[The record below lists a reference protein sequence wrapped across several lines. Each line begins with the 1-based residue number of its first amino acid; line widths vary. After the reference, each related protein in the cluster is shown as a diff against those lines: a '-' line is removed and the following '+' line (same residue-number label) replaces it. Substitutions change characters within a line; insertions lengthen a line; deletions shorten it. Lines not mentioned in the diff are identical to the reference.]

1 MGAGL
6 FGFVFV
12 GVVFFTAF
20 GLVMWWVVRLDK
32 KIDRRDRLGKE
43 SVYKVK
49 KKPGPKE
56 IKNEE

>member
-12 GVVFFTAF
+12 GILFFSAF

-32 KIDRRDRLGKE
+32 KIDKRDRLGKE
-43 SVYKVK
+43 SVYKQ
-49 KKPGPKE
+49 KE
-56 IKNEE
+56 KRGRRE